1 MSSPQIQTH
10 GNWQYT
16 TFGGKQWKRRLGT
29 TEWKKADSPPP
40 SGPPPMEL
48 KLVRQEQVAG
58 EPYHWSLFLAREGQ
72 PGAVFQVKGDALTMH
87 FAHANNVNVL
97 SSQSYKDSYIIA
109 RPTEQQA
116 ARVRYWATHE
126 APPRAPNQAA
136 VRENCQGWTIRVIR
150 RLVAEGIVQQNWV
163 NTAGSLQQHVH

>member
-1 MSSPQIQTH
+1 METGSTRP
-10 GNWQYT
+10 
-16 TFGGKQWKRRLGT
+16 RRERSGSAGVGT

-40 SGPPPMEL
+40 TGASPIEL

-72 PGAVFQVKGDALTMH
+72 PGTVFQVKGDAVAMH
-87 FAHANNVNVL
+87 YNHINNTNVL

-116 ARVRYWATHE
+116 ARIRYWATLE
-126 APPRAPNQAA
+126 APPGALNQAT
-136 VRENCQGWTIRVIR
+136 VRENCQGWTVRVIR

-163 NTAGSLQQHVH
+163 NTAVSLQQDVH